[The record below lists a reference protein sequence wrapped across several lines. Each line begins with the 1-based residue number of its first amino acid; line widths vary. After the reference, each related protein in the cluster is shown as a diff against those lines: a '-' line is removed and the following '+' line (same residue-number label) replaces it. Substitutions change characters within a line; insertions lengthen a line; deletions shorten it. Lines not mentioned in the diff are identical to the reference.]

1 MTIQIR
7 PAKQVKAK
15 MRAIVMGP
23 AGSGKTLFG
32 LRALRKL
39 VGPDGL
45 IVCIDTEKSAADA
58 GASEVYADEIG
69 HSIIVLEP
77 PFRPQKFI
85 DAIEAALAAGAQGI
99 MIDSITD
106 EWSGEGGLIEWQA
119 EINDK
124 YWKTVKKPH
133 NKLKGMIS
141 RMPVHFICTQLTEV
155 KTVFGEG
162 NGRAANKAEQPI
174 GPKEDFAAR
183 FNIDLR
189 MHDGGNVEVKKFRH
203 NGVDTGQTW
212 EPHEFN
218 LMMDAISDSLAQGA
232 VPDPTKAEFKANL
245 VAYGFTTEDMAAAKQ
260 ELDLPEWT
268 VDNHED
274 LLVQLQ
280 NWYDANR
287 T

>member
-1 MTIQIR
+1 MTIAIR
-7 PAKQVKAK
+7 PAKQVQSK

-23 AGSGKTLFG
+23 AGSGKTLFA
-32 LRALRKL
+32 LRALRRL

-45 IVCIDTEKSAADA
+45 IVCIDTEKSSADA

-69 HSIIVLEP
+69 HSIIVLDP

-85 DAIEAALAAGAQGI
+85 DAIEAAIAAGAQGI
-99 MIDSITD
+99 VIDSITD

-133 NKLKGMIS
+133 NKLKGMVS

-155 KTVFGEG
+155 KTVFGDG
-162 NGRAANKAEQPI
+162 SGKAANKAEQPI

-189 MHDGGNVEVKKFRH
+189 MWDGGNVEVKKFRH
-203 NGVDTGQTW
+203 NGVESGYTW
-212 EPHEFN
+212 GPHEFEV
-218 LMMDAISDSLAQGA
+218 MMDTFQESLAQGA
-232 VPDPTKAEFKANL
+232 MPDPTKAEFMASL
-245 VAYGFTTEDMAAAKQ
+245 TRYGFTKEDMVAAKK
-260 ELDLPEWT
+260 ELDLPEWS

-274 LLVQLQ
+274 LLAQLCE
-280 NWYDANR
+280 WYDANR